1 MMQQQE
7 EDGEGEDTEGEQYED
22 ANDYVHPSNVVLE
35 ESNEDGTI
43 SVGEYGQGGASQ
55 SMIQQQTQ
63 MQNEVSESYAQEEEE
78 EYGFEDQ
85 FHHHHNNFQ

>member
-1 MMQQQE
+1 MENTE
-7 EDGEGEDTEGEQYED
+7 EEQYED
-22 ANDYVHPSNVVLE
+22 ANEYIHPSNVVLE

-63 MQNEVSESYAQEEEE
+63 MPNEGGCESYAQEEEE
-78 EYGFEDQ
+78 YGYEDQ
-85 FHHHHNNFQ
+85 FHHHNNFQ

>member
-1 MMQQQE
+1 
-7 EDGEGEDTEGEQYED
+7 
-22 ANDYVHPSNVVLE
+22 
-35 ESNEDGTI
+35 
-43 SVGEYGQGGASQ
+43 
-55 SMIQQQTQ
+55 MIQQQTQ